1 MDCLLHLFSSFF
13 FSRFVESCKMCP
25 VMASSCWRTHWS
37 KEKQREN
44 CEIWLW
50 RRQRR
55 LRPTCRRR
63 DCRLSS
69 GASSSWNGCSWPAAR
84 MAPSPQPSPPLHHR
98 YPSASRRYSTLYSSF
113 TTNVSI
119 RRSAGKRPFRTFS
132 IWVSAVCVWLTTFL
146 LFDFS
151 ICCAGRD
158 VSPFLIFTFRVTHLT
173 SRASRVSESIS
184 INRLGWRNY
193 IKRGGVRVILDG
205 DELLDRDGGGVVVL
219 CLHIVAERTFCTTI
233 YRNKRRLSFYLI
245 IFLSF
250 SFSETERE
258 PDQKPSVNTRRLW
271 ADQSDWTRRLWRSM
285 RRQTSSHWTC
295 LRHEDPQQVGNVETG
310 RSGLFPR
317 RARRPSPRRST
328 MDHRPPLRLPGR
340 EQFGTFLF
348 ISGFLPGIHYIK
360 QKTSAPGLS
369 RSFEILSFFFSLL

>member
-1 MDCLLHLFSSFF
+1 
-13 FSRFVESCKMCP
+13 
-25 VMASSCWRTHWS
+25 MASAASASADLSSTGLS
-37 KEKQREN
+37 PVE
-44 CEIWLW
+44 
-50 RRQRR
+50 RR
-55 LRPTCRRR
+55 LKQLE
-63 DCRLSS
+63 RLLLTSGEDGAVTTTVSS
-69 GASSSWNGCSWPAAR
+69 TASSISISVETLLDALLVLYDECFHSALRREKTVSDFLDLSECCVCDWPHFCYLIFQFVVLVVTS
-84 MAPSPQPSPPLHHR
+84 AP
-98 YPSASRRYSTLYSSF
+98 
-113 TTNVSI
+113 
-119 RRSAGKRPFRTFS
+119 FS
-132 IWVSAVCVWLTTFL
+132 FL
-146 LFDFS
+146 L
-151 ICCAGRD
+151 
-158 VSPFLIFTFRVTHLT
+158 FRVTHLT